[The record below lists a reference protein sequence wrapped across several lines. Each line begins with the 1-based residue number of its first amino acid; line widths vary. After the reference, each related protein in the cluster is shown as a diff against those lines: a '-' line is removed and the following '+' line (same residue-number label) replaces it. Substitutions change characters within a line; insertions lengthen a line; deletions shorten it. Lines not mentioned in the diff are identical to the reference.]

1 MPVYEYQGL
10 TVAGKAVSG
19 MIDADTAKGARL
31 KLRNTGVFPTDLTE
45 GGSAGT
51 KGLFAV
57 KARAEAISLKEQ
69 ALLTRQLGTLLTAGL
84 TLVDSL
90 SALIDQIEK
99 ANIKGVMAD
108 IRERVR
114 EGSALSKALECHPGS
129 FSPLYTHM
137 VSAGEASGA
146 LDEVLA
152 RLADFQDSQIRLKNK
167 ITTALMYPMF
177 MFAVGS
183 MVLFGLVTF
192 VVPKI
197 TAVFTDMEQALPL
210 PTIILLTVSDGLA
223 AYWIWILAG
232 GVLVVLMGR
241 RFLQTE
247 AGRERYDALLL
258 KLPVVG
264 TVVKMVAVSRFT
276 RTLSTMLSS
285 GVPLMQ
291 ALEVVSRVVNNRV
304 LQHAIDEAR
313 QNIREGESLAAPL
326 KRSGLIPPLATHMI
340 AVGEKSGEL
349 EAMLIRVSQ
358 VYDSEVDT
366 SVNQLTALLEPIMIV
381 VMGVV
386 VLFIILAILLPI
398 FEMSQ
403 MAR

>member
-10 TVAGKAVSG
+10 TAAGKTVSG

-31 KLRNTGVFPTDLTE
+31 KLRNNGVFPTDLKE

-51 KGLFAV
+51 DGLLTF
-57 KARAEAISLKEQ
+57 KSRAESISLKEQ

-84 TLVDSL
+84 PLVDSL

-114 EGSALSKALECHPGS
+114 EGSALSQALQCHPGS

-152 RLADFQDSQIRLKNK
+152 RLADFQDSQIRLKNQ

-223 AYWIWILAG
+223 AYWMWFLAG
-232 GVLVVLMGR
+232 GVFAVLMVR
-241 RFLQTE
+241 RYLQTE
-247 AGRERYDALLL
+247 VGRERYDALLL

-366 SVNQLTALLEPIMIV
+366 SMNQLTALLEPIMIV

>member
-1 MPVYEYQGL
+1 MPVYAYRGL
-10 TVAGKAVSG
+10 TAAGKAVSG
-19 MIDADTAKGARL
+19 MIDADTAKAARL
-31 KLRNTGVFPTDLTE
+31 KLRGTGIFPTDLKE
-45 GGSAGT
+45 GGVAGAQN
-51 KGLFAV
+51 LFSV
-57 KARAEAISLKEQ
+57 KTRTESISLKEQ

-84 TLVDSL
+84 PLVDAL
-90 SALIDQIEK
+90 GALIDQIEK
-99 ANIKGVMAD
+99 SNVKAVMAD

-114 EGSALSKALECHPGS
+114 EGSALSQALSCHPSS

-152 RLADFQDSQIRLKNK
+152 RLADFQDGQIRLKNK
-167 ITTALMYPMF
+167 ITTVLMYPLF
-177 MFAVGS
+177 MLAVGTI
-183 MVLFGLVTF
+183 VLFSLVAF

-197 TAVFTDMEQALPL
+197 TEVFTDMEQALPL
-210 PTIILLTVSDGLA
+210 PTIVLLAVSNALA
-223 AYWIWILAG
+223 NYWIWIFAACG
-232 GVLVVLMGR
+232 LVTLMVR

-247 AGRERYDALLL
+247 AGRERYDAFAL
-258 KLPVVG
+258 KIPVVG
-264 TVVKMVAVSRFT
+264 TVIQMIAVSRFT

-285 GVPLMQ
+285 GVPLMES
-291 ALEVVSRVVNNRV
+291 LGVVSRVVNNRV

-313 QNIREGESLAAPL
+313 QNIKEGESLAAPL

-349 EAMLIRVSQ
+349 EGMLIRVSQ
-358 VYDSEVDT
+358 VYDSEVET

-381 VMGVV
+381 VMGIV
-386 VLFIILAILLPI
+386 VLFIVLAILLPI

>member
-1 MPVYEYQGL
+1 MPVYEYRGL
-10 TVAGKAVSG
+10 TAAGKAVSG

-51 KGLFAV
+51 DGLLAF
-57 KARAEAISLKEQ
+57 KARAESISLKEQ

-84 TLVDSL
+84 PLVDAL

-114 EGSALSKALECHPGS
+114 EGSALSQALECHPGS

-152 RLADFQDSQIRLKNK
+152 RLADFQDSQIRLKNR

-177 MFAVGS
+177 MFAVGT

-197 TAVFTDMEQALPL
+197 TAVFTEMEQALPL

-223 AYWIWILAG
+223 AYWMWLLAG
-232 GVLVVLMGR
+232 GVLAVLMVR

-258 KLPVVG
+258 KLPVLG

-291 ALEVVSRVVNNRV
+291 ALEVGSQVVNNRV

-349 EAMLIRVSQ
+349 EGMLIRVSQ

-366 SVNQLTALLEPIMIV
+366 SMNQLTALLEPIMIV

>member
-10 TVAGKAVSG
+10 TAAGKTVSG

-31 KLRNTGVFPTDLTE
+31 KLRNTGVFPTDLKE

-51 KGLFAV
+51 DGLLAF
-57 KARAEAISLKEQ
+57 KARAESISLKEQ

-84 TLVDSL
+84 PLVDSL

-114 EGSALSKALECHPGS
+114 EGSALSQALECHPGS

-177 MFAVGS
+177 MFAVGT

-197 TAVFTDMEQALPL
+197 TAVFTEMEQALPL

-223 AYWIWILAG
+223 AYWMWLLAG
-232 GVLVVLMGR
+232 GVLAVLMVR

-247 AGRERYDALLL
+247 SGRERYDALLL
-258 KLPVVG
+258 KLPVLG

-313 QNIREGESLAAPL
+313 QNIKEGESLAAPL

-349 EAMLIRVSQ
+349 EGMLIRVSQ

-366 SVNQLTALLEPIMIV
+366 SMNQLTALLEPIMIV

>member
-1 MPVYEYQGL
+1 MPVYEYRGL
-10 TVAGKAVSG
+10 TAAGKAVSG

-31 KLRNTGVFPTDLTE
+31 KLRITGVFPTDVTE
-45 GGSAGT
+45 GGLAGVD
-51 KGLFAV
+51 GALAF
-57 KARAEAISLKEQ
+57 KARTESISLKEQ

-84 TLVDSL
+84 PLVDSL

-99 ANIKGVMAD
+99 ASIKGVMAD

-114 EGSALSKALECHPGS
+114 EGSALSLALECHPGS

-167 ITTALMYPMF
+167 ITTALMYPVF

-183 MVLFGLVTF
+183 IVLFGLVTF

-197 TAVFTDMEQALPL
+197 TAVFADMEQALPL
-210 PTIILLTVSDGLA
+210 PTIILLAVSDGLA
-223 AYWIWILAG
+223 AYWMWILAG
-232 GVLVVLMGR
+232 CVLVALMVR

-247 AGRERYDALLL
+247 AGRERYDGLLL
-258 KLPVVG
+258 KVPVLG

-349 EAMLIRVSQ
+349 EGMLIRVSQ

-366 SVNQLTALLEPIMIV
+366 SVNQLTALLEPLMIV

>member
-1 MPVYEYQGL
+1 MPVYAYRGL
-10 TVAGKAVSG
+10 TAAGKSVSG

-45 GGSAGT
+45 GALAGVG
-51 KGLFAV
+51 GLFAL
-57 KARAEAISLKEQ
+57 KARAESISLKEQ

-84 TLVDSL
+84 PLVDAL
-90 SALIDQIEK
+90 GALIDQIEK
-99 ANIKGVMAD
+99 DNIKGVMAD

-114 EGSALSKALECHPGS
+114 EGSALSQALECHPGS
-129 FSPLYTHM
+129 FSSLYTHM

-152 RLADFQDSQIRLKNK
+152 RLADFQDSQIRLKNR
-167 ITTALMYPMF
+167 ITTVLMYPVF
-177 MFAVGS
+177 MFAVGTI
-183 MVLFGLVTF
+183 VLFGLVTF

-197 TAVFTDMEQALPL
+197 TAVFTEMEQALPL
-210 PTIILLTVSDGLA
+210 PTVILLAVSNGLA
-223 AYWIWILAG
+223 DYWVWILAG
-232 GVLVVLMGR
+232 CALVALVVR
-241 RFLQTE
+241 RFLKTE
-247 AGRERYDALLL
+247 DGRERYDAFLL

-264 TVVKMVAVSRFT
+264 TVVQMVAVSRFT
-276 RTLSTMLSS
+276 QTLSTMLSS

-291 ALEVVSRVVNNRV
+291 ALGVVSRVVDNRV
-304 LQHAIDEAR
+304 LQRAIDEAR
-313 QNIREGESLAAPL
+313 QNIREGESLATPL
-326 KRSGLIPPLATHMI
+326 KRSGLIPSLATHMI

-349 EAMLIRVSQ
+349 EAMLIRVSK
-358 VYDSEVDT
+358 VYDSEVET

-386 VLFIILAILLPI
+386 VLFIVLAILLPI
-398 FEMSQ
+398 FEMSS